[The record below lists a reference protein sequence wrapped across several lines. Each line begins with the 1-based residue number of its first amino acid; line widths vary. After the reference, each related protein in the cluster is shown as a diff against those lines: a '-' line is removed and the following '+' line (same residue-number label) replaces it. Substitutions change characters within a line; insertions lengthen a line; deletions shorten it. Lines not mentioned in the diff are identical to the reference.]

1 MIIQE
6 KCTIC
11 SGEMVSC
18 ILAATFPEDGW
29 ALSFKILF
37 CMIRLVSLNE
47 NYYHS
52 DMIDDLLAEMKNP
65 VDRTF
70 ELKGEKALYRTMS
83 RRDFLRLVGATAT
96 GLLVAGCMPSKSRT
110 PSTVVTKTPTS
121 AKVAIAQATDY
132 DPKVIY
138 KRVRDLLDNLGG
150 LKDVVSSG
158 DRVAIKVNLTGGT
171 NFTGPNGL
179 PAIETYITHPEIVR
193 ALGQLVRD
201 AGAREIFIT
210 EAVYEWG
217 SYTDWGYEDV
227 AKDLDA
233 TLVDLNGTRPYSDYA
248 TIPVPGGGEI
258 YKSYIFNH
266 ILQDVD
272 VFMSVSK
279 MKCHWSCGVTH
290 TMKNLIGLVPAKL
303 YRLTPKH
310 NHRSAFHGPDEKSAG
325 YRLPRIIT
333 ELNRTRPI
341 HLAVIDGIKTTE
353 AGEGPWLKDMSPVAP
368 GVLFAGKNALATD
381 TVATAAMG
389 FDPNAASMSVP
400 FVRSDNHLKLAREL
414 GMGTNHL
421 EEIDIVG
428 SSIGDVLYDFKPA
441 Q

>member
-11 SGEMVSC
+11 SGKMVSC
-18 ILAATFPEDGW
+18 ILAATFPEHGW
-29 ALSFKILF
+29 ALNFKILF
-37 CMIRLVSLNE
+37 CMIRLVPLNE

-52 DMIDDLLAEMKNP
+52 DMIDDLLADMKDP
-65 VDRTF
+65 DEGSS
-70 ELKGEKALYRTMS
+70 ELKGEKAVCRAMS

-110 PSTVVTKTPTS
+110 SSTVVTKTPTS

-132 DPKVIY
+132 DPKLIY
-138 KRVRDLLDNLGG
+138 NRVRDLLDDLGG

-233 TLVDLNGTRPYSDYA
+233 TLVDLNGTKPYSDYA

-258 YKSYIFNH
+258 YKSYFFNH

-310 NHRSAFHGPDEKSAG
+310 NHRSAFHGPDEKTAG

-333 ELNRTRPI
+333 ELNRARPI

-389 FDPNAASMSVP
+389 FDPKAASMSVP
-400 FVRSDNHLKLAREL
+400 FVRSDNHLNLAREL

-421 EEIDIVG
+421 GEIDIVG